1 MKRYLSILGIAL
13 ISLNAHAGL
22 SKWVDAEGKVHYSDT
37 VPPEATQLQTVR
49 NIAGKGQGDAPSG
62 YSPKSLAEREA
73 DLKKSKQAKE
83 AAADK
88 QAQQNTQ
95 AEAKSRNC
103 EAARQNAKTIEDGMR
118 IVTYDSKGE
127 RVIMDDE
134 TRAKKLEE
142 ARQTISANCN

>member
-37 VPPEATQLQTVR
+37 VPPEATQSQTVR
-49 NIAGKGQGDAPSG
+49 NIAGKGQGDAPSS